1 MFLSKF
7 CNLDLLLLGIF
18 QNVVSV
24 WIAVCLG
31 QECAFLCL
39 GLGRKKLMQ
48 YSMRVLSSTV
58 KIKTIVLLGNIP
70 ATTSFKQFDIFTNG
84 EVKENSLK

>member
-31 QECAFLCL
+31 QECL

-48 YSMRVLSSTV
+48 YRLYACAFQHC
-58 KIKTIVLLGNIP
+58 KN
-70 ATTSFKQFDIFTNG
+70 
-84 EVKENSLK
+84 

>member
-48 YSMRVLSSTV
+48 YRLYACAFQHCKNKNSCF
-58 KIKTIVLLGNIP
+58 IGNY
-70 ATTSFKQFDIFTNG
+70 SCDY
-84 EVKENSLK
+84 EL